1 MKKVVVLLALLL
13 ITLSVLGISLPKEHV
28 AYDPYG
34 NRIYQVDTGEIKTG
48 FTIIGEGEPLLL
60 LMGLGGT
67 IMDWPK
73 TIIDM
78 LSYEYQLILMDNRG
92 MGYSTDTDKPFTYE
106 MLSEDVVAFMDAIEL
121 KKAHMLGYSMGTIFI
136 QYLFMHYPER
146 VDRAILNAT
155 AINTSMTLENLNS
168 HANAELPK
176 EGPVKKQLDIVVDW
190 EVNPELFKVIKNE
203 VLLIHGR
210 ADNIL
215 DPNNSLI
222 LASAFENCW
231 LVFFRGNTHYLI
243 FENPVDFA
251 YVCLDFLKHRR

>member
-1 MKKVVVLLALLL
+1 MKKFVVVITILLVSLCVFG
-13 ITLSVLGISLPKEHV
+13 ITLPNESLGV
-28 AYDPYG
+28 DTYG
-34 NRIYQVDTGEIKTG
+34 NKIYQIDTGEIKTG
-48 FTIIGEGEPLLL
+48 FKVIGKGEPLLL
-60 LMGLGGT
+60 LMGLGGS
-67 IMDWPK
+67 MENWPK

-78 LSYEYQLILMDNRG
+78 LSYEYQVILMDNRG
-92 MGYSTDTDKPFTYE
+92 MGYSTDTDQPFTYE
-106 MLSEDVVAFMDAIEL
+106 MLSEDVIAFMDAIDLE
-121 KKAHMLGYSMGTIFI
+121 KAHMLGYSMGTVFI

-155 AINTSMTLENLNS
+155 AIDTSMTLENLYS

-176 EGPVKKQLDIVVDW
+176 EGPVKKQLDFVVDW
-190 EVNPELFKVIKNE
+190 EVDPELFKDIKNE

>member
-1 MKKVVVLLALLL
+1 MKKIILLLALLV
-13 ITLSVLGISLPKEHV
+13 ISFSMFGIILPEEHV
-28 AYDPYG
+28 GYDEYG
-34 NRIYQVDTGEIKTG
+34 NKIFQVDTGEIKIG
-48 FTIIGEGEPLLL
+48 FKVIGEGEPLLL

-67 IMDWPK
+67 MENWPQ

-78 LSYEYQLILMDNRG
+78 LSYEYQVILMDNRG

-106 MLSEDVVAFMDAIEL
+106 MLSEDVIAFMDAIQLE
-121 KKAHMLGYSMGTIFI
+121 KAHMLGYSMGTVFI
-136 QYLFMHYPER
+136 QYMFMHYPER
-146 VDRAILNAT
+146 IDRAILNAT
-155 AINTSMTLENLNS
+155 GIDTKQTLDNL
-168 HANAELPK
+168 HQYANAQLPT

-190 EVNPELFKVIKNE
+190 QVNPKVFESIKNE

-215 DPNNSLI
+215 DPMDSLK
-222 LASAFENCW
+222 LASVFENCW

-251 YVCLDFLKHRR
+251 YVCLDFLRHRR

>member
-1 MKKVVVLLALLL
+1 
-13 ITLSVLGISLPKEHV
+13 
-28 AYDPYG
+28 
-34 NRIYQVDTGEIKTG
+34 
-48 FTIIGEGEPLLL
+48 
-60 LMGLGGT
+60 
-67 IMDWPK
+67 
-73 TIIDM
+73 M